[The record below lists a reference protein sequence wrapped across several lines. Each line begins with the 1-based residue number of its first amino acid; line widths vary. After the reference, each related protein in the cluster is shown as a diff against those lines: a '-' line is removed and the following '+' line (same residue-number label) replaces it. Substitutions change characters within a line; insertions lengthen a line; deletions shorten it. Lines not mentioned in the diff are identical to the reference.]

1 MLLRKAI
8 LHIDCNSFFVSCE
21 RLKSPE
27 LVQAAVI
34 VGGRTSDSPRSVV
47 TSASYDVREY
57 GVHAGMPLFQAKK
70 LCPHAHFLPNDH
82 EYYREVSDKLYKI
95 LKQFSDNV
103 EMASIDE
110 AYVDLTGLDEVW
122 GEDYLSM
129 LHQIE
134 KTITTVLQIPI
145 SLGVADNKVTAKIAA
160 GIKKPGITIVPSDE
174 TRAFLAHLAIEDFP
188 GMGHVTVR
196 QLHHVGVK
204 TIGDLQLWTCNEMV
218 HFFGQS
224 GQQVY
229 LSINGY
235 DDRDVQSEAGA
246 PKSISYEQTF
256 MQDIIHHEEVS
267 GHLRVMTAQVLRRLR
282 NQHLSTKEVRIKIR
296 LQDFSTYTRSYT
308 LNEFAQ
314 YDHDIFP
321 IIRTLVQ
328 ELLQK
333 VPESKGVRLVGISVS
348 QLESICTHS
357 LFSTERLSRLQ
368 TTIDEINNRYNKLTV
383 MHGV

>member
-1 MLLRKAI
+1 
-8 LHIDCNSFFVSCE
+8 
-21 RLKSPE
+21 
-27 LVQAAVI
+27 
-34 VGGRTSDSPRSVV
+34 
-47 TSASYDVREY
+47 
-57 GVHAGMPLFQAKK
+57 
-70 LCPHAHFLPNDH
+70 
-82 EYYREVSDKLYKI
+82 
-95 LKQFSDNV
+95 
-103 EMASIDE
+103 
-110 AYVDLTGLDEVW
+110 
-122 GEDYLSM
+122 
-129 LHQIE
+129 
-134 KTITTVLQIPI
+134 
-145 SLGVADNKVTAKIAA
+145 
-160 GIKKPGITIVPSDE
+160 
-174 TRAFLAHLAIEDFP
+174 
-188 GMGHVTVR
+188 
-196 QLHHVGVK
+196 
-204 TIGDLQLWTCNEMV
+204 
-218 HFFGQS
+218 
-224 GQQVY
+224 
-229 LSINGY
+229 
-235 DDRDVQSEAGA
+235 
-246 PKSISYEQTF
+246 